1 LLCGV
6 YEVDNDCD
14 FGIDVNDG
22 SYEFSVS
29 GDVLVLEVKS
39 QSGGMSKVDIE
50 KFLKYCSIN
59 FPDLYMENV
68 TSDLMRTYT

>member
-1 LLCGV
+1 M
-6 YEVDNDCD
+6 DAHCD

-22 SYEFSVS
+22 NYELSIS
-29 GDVLVLEVKS
+29 GDVLVLEVTS

-50 KFLKYCSIN
+50 KFLTYCSIN

-68 TSDLMRTYT
+68 TSDLIRTYA

>member
-1 LLCGV
+1 M
-6 YEVDNDCD
+6 DTDCD

-22 SYEFSVS
+22 SYEFSIS
-29 GDVLVLEVKS
+29 GDVLVLEVTS

-59 FPDLYMENV
+59 FPAQYMVNV